1 MTTPQHPDFSPPH
14 PVGPGFGP
22 VQAPKRH
29 STIDIIVTL
38 LMFVLA
44 VPAGFLSFF
53 FSAFWTM
60 NDCETCNPPIG
71 WALLAA
77 WGGIAVGAVIA
88 GLGVL
93 VAAVRGKVMWI
104 WPTVALGL
112 IVVGYV
118 TGFEM
123 LAHYSSG

>member
-1 MTTPQHPDFSPPH
+1 MTTPQYPDFSPPH
-14 PVGPGFGP
+14 PVGFGP

-38 LMFVLA
+38 LMLVLA
-44 VPAGFLSFF
+44 VPAGFFSFF